1 MTADLKEFDREN
13 RERVIKLLD
22 QLTNDSYPR
31 DMEHFRRFVN
41 SDKVTI
47 FPVYELKKFQTRLL
61 FTYLGSHH
69 IAVFM
74 ALIKKADKS
83 TSILNRIENRI
94 KDILPQIVSLKKQV
108 SENMLSENYLKEQE
122 QRLDEHLTK

>member
-1 MTADLKEFDREN
+1 
-13 RERVIKLLD
+13 
-22 QLTNDSYPR
+22 
-31 DMEHFRRFVN
+31 
-41 SDKVTI
+41 
-47 FPVYELKKFQTRLL
+47 
-61 FTYLGSHH
+61 
-69 IAVFM
+69 M